1 MKFSSH
7 QQQLE
12 GLISWKRVS
21 FCLLALVSIQAVF
34 LSTPWIKSS
43 RDASPNFDVSSPNR
57 EAEQSAT
64 LRTTGAAL
72 TASQC
77 ATHFPD
83 LYHEVDRATGYWKKQ
98 LRRTISSE
106 DVDISWRNDGALR
119 ILIHQNELRILQ
131 TKGVWSNSY
140 RERALSVL
148 SQLQEALWSASAAG
162 EILPT
167 IEAAIV
173 VDDMSLIPT
182 KQGDT
187 HSIWTFTSTD
197 RDPAHQR
204 HWLIPGF
211 SFYSAPGTGSFI
223 DAQRRAL
230 QHDSPIVDKVQQAI
244 WRGVRWTN
252 PDVRG
257 PLLDS
262 TVNKTW
268 ADVKE
273 VNWETKENLMD
284 MEDMCKFAYVI
295 HTEGRS
301 YSGRLQFL
309 LNCDAATII
318 HKLDWRCHY
327 YHLLVPK
334 GPKQNYIPVES
345 HFGDLEKTMDWYLE
359 HPEESQKIANNSIA
373 TFRSKYF
380 TPAATSCYLR
390 RLIKGY
396 GEVAFTPEVL
406 RPEKRG
412 EARKRRGM
420 SFAEIVHLREEY
432 EGDEV

>member
-43 RDASPNFDVSSPNR
+43 RDASPNFDVSSPHR

-284 MEDMCKFAYVI
+284 MEDM
-295 HTEGRS
+295 S
-301 YSGRLQFL
+301 
-309 LNCDAATII
+309 
-318 HKLDWRCHY
+318 
-327 YHLLVPK
+327 
-334 GPKQNYIPVES
+334 
-345 HFGDLEKTMDWYLE
+345 
-359 HPEESQKIANNSIA
+359 
-373 TFRSKYF
+373 
-380 TPAATSCYLR
+380 
-390 RLIKGY
+390 
-396 GEVAFTPEVL
+396 
-406 RPEKRG
+406 
-412 EARKRRGM
+412 
-420 SFAEIVHLREEY
+420 
-432 EGDEV
+432 